1 MTSHKMA
8 YYCISAEQLC
18 LLQVIRPP
26 PAGVRGW
33 VRETMF
39 VLGPS
44 QSPSLNPDPWN
55 AAYLSPCLFLSS
67 SSRST
72 APHLPRPASQLGYIC
87 RSIPPCLS

>member
-55 AAYLSPCLFLSS
+55 AAYLSPCLFLVFFLQINSS
-67 SSRST
+67 T
-72 APHLPRPASQLGYIC
+72 PAPAGQPAGLHL
-87 RSIPPCLS
+87 